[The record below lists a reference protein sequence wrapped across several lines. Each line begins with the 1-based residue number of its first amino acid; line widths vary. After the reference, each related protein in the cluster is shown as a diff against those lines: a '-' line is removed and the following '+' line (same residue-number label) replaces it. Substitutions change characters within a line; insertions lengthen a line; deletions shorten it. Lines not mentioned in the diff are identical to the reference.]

1 MMRGDFRIEITVLFA
16 KACGMAL
23 VMSLGISLLLLN
35 WDTHFFYHWLQ
46 SFLLALLLAPP
57 TMAYLMPL
65 ARKLVMS
72 LIFNR

>member
-1 MMRGDFRIEITVLFA
+1 
-16 KACGMAL
+16 MAL

-35 WDTHFFYHWLQ
+35 WDTHFFYHWFQ

-65 ARKLVMS
+65 ARKWVMS